1 MSENKTNI
9 QWFPGHM
16 TKAKRQ
22 MQEHLKLVDFVIEI
36 RDARIPMA
44 SRNPMLDELTQ
55 HKPRLL
61 ILSKK
66 DKADKKETQR
76 WIAHLSQNDQKVLA
90 LDFIHD
96 QFRSSIQE
104 ASQELCSAF
113 IEKQKRRGIKPRP
126 LRVMV
131 CGIHNVGKSTLI
143 NSVAKKKVA
152 QTANRPG
159 VTRSLQWIRFG
170 SNIELLDTPGVLW
183 PKFEDEKTGLLLAL
197 TGSIRDEVVPMDG
210 LALFA
215 CQYMIDYHS
224 QALQDY
230 YQIEI
235 QETPYETLCE
245 IARKRGYT
253 RGQEIDDDR
262 LMISFIKD
270 LRADKCGKITWE
282 RVHD

>member
-1 MSENKTNI
+1 MANI

-36 RDARIPMA
+36 RDARIPLA
-44 SRNPMLDELTQ
+44 SHNPMLDELTQ

-66 DKADKKETQR
+66 DKANPLQTKR
-76 WIAHLSQNDQKVLA
+76 WIEYLSQENQKVLA

-96 QFRSSIQE
+96 QFRTMIQE
-104 ASQELCSAF
+104 ASQELCAAF

-126 LRVMV
+126 LRAMV
-131 CGIHNVGKSTLI
+131 CGIPNVGKSTLI

-183 PKFEDEKTGLLLAL
+183 PKFEDEKTGMLLAL
-197 TGSIRDEVVPMDG
+197 TGSIRDEVVPMDD

-215 CQYMIDYHS
+215 CKEMMEKHPQE
-224 QALQDY
+224 LCDY

-235 QETPYETLCE
+235 QPTPYDTLFQ
-245 IARKRGYT
+245 IAKKRGYT

-262 LMISFIKD
+262 LMIAFIKD
-270 LRADKCGKITWE
+270 LRADKCGAITWE
-282 RVHD
+282 SIDD